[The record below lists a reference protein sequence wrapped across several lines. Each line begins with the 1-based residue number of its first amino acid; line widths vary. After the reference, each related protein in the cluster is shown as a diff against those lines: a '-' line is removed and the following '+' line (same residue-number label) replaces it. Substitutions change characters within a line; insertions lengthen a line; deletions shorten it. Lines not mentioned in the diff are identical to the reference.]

1 MERNRNRDLTLSVR
15 EPNPETVKKAK
26 LNIDEDSFDIIYDI
40 HQYEQCKYLYIK
52 AIENTAVAPFIY
64 IRSYEIKELCNLNSI
79 FRAVDLEEA
88 IDHLEELFK
97 NNRVYLY
104 YRDNKMIIKFDAIIF
119 YSPCAFEFELYKEIP
134 KNGKDEKLME
144 LYNINKNTLKK
155 AIKLFNSLKSE
166 QDNKYKEI
174 LKILME
180 NFDINQEPLST
191 ATQEGN
197 NFDEEKMKKI
207 FQKTKKENIKIL
219 KNEYGFKGYLLSVKF
234 RNKTD
239 KIWPVNYIQL
249 KIDEIKSTI
258 LCERLIDPVEE
269 TKVKRHIEFLFYLG
283 EKVNP
288 GNYKFYLDVFVNKK
302 KLEGIQTEIDF
313 TIE

>member
-26 LNIDEDSFDIIYDI
+26 LNIYEDSFDIIYDI

-79 FRAVDLEEA
+79 FKAVDLEEA

-119 YSPCAFEFELYKEIP
+119 YSPCVFEFELYKEIP

-155 AIKLFNSLKSE
+155 AIKLFNSLK
-166 QDNKYKEI
+166 
-174 LKILME
+174 
-180 NFDINQEPLST
+180 
-191 ATQEGN
+191 
-197 NFDEEKMKKI
+197 
-207 FQKTKKENIKIL
+207 
-219 KNEYGFKGYLLSVKF
+219 
-234 RNKTD
+234 
-239 KIWPVNYIQL
+239 
-249 KIDEIKSTI
+249 
-258 LCERLIDPVEE
+258 LI
-269 TKVKRHIEFLFYLG
+269 
-283 EKVNP
+283 
-288 GNYKFYLDVFVNKK
+288 
-302 KLEGIQTEIDF
+302 
-313 TIE
+313 